1 MDVHNNNTQS
11 TDQKTELEN
20 ITRKKQEQLEAY
32 WKVLKNWAVDVVQT
46 VWGQNPVRAFCY
58 SVMIISN

>member
-20 ITRKKQEQLEAY
+20 ITRKKTRAAGGILEGV
-32 WKVLKNWAVDVVQT
+32 KELGRRCGPN
-46 VWGQNPVRAFCY
+46 
-58 SVMIISN
+58 